1 MRLSSLQLTKTLMA
15 DGQFGRKS
23 RKNCLYSLR
32 ICIKIYWKV
41 VVKCHYVKSSLEY
54 ILAFIITASFY
65 GHLNFPWLYFIVFL
79 LLPDI
84 TMVGYLI
91 NTKIGALFYNMG
103 HSFVLP
109 AMLMV
114 IGFNDYINTS
124 DGRLIW
130 LAHIFLDRAL
140 GYGLKYDDAFR
151 RHIYSRLRNEEE
163 SMASHLTLRFL
174 VEMG

>member
-1 MRLSSLQLTKTLMA
+1 M
-15 DGQFGRKS
+15 
-23 RKNCLYSLR
+23 SLR
-32 ICIKIYWKV
+32 KII
-41 VVKCHYVKSSLEY
+41 SIEY
-54 ILAFIITASFY
+54 ILAFIITVSFY

-109 AMLMV
+109 AILMV
-114 IGFNDYINTS
+114 IGLLTTTS
-124 DGRLIW
+124 IPLMATLIW

-140 GYGLKYDDAFR
+140 GYGLKYDDAFKKT
-151 RHIYSRLRNEEE
+151 
-163 SMASHLTLRFL
+163 HLQQIA
-174 VEMG
+174 

>member
-1 MRLSSLQLTKTLMA
+1 M
-15 DGQFGRKS
+15 
-23 RKNCLYSLR
+23 SLR
-32 ICIKIYWKV
+32 KII
-41 VVKCHYVKSSLEY
+41 SIEY

-79 LLPDI
+79 WFPDI

-114 IGFNDYINTS
+114 IGLLTTTS
-124 DGRLIW
+124 IPLMAALIW

-140 GYGLKYDDAFR
+140 GYGLKYDDAFKKT
-151 RHIYSRLRNEEE
+151 
-163 SMASHLTLRFL
+163 HLQQIA
-174 VEMG
+174 